1 MTDKLFKSADVKMR
15 RAYVDLVD
23 SVKSHGGT
31 VFIFSSLHVSGE
43 QLDKFTG
50 VAATLRFPC
59 PETAELLADVTA
71 VDDSSD
77 SDTSSDSS
85 GDTSDEEI
93 DETDPFSSLTVF
105 RIGGGEGL
113 SSKTTTADD
122 KSELQSAIDR
132 MGL

>member
-1 MTDKLFKSADVKMR
+1 MR
-15 RAYVDLVD
+15 RKYVDLVE

-71 VDDSSD
+71 VEDSSE

-105 RIGGGEGL
+105 RTRGGKDVTSE
-113 SSKTTTADD
+113 SVTADD
-122 KSELQSAIDR
+122 KSELQSAIGH
-132 MGL
+132 MCL